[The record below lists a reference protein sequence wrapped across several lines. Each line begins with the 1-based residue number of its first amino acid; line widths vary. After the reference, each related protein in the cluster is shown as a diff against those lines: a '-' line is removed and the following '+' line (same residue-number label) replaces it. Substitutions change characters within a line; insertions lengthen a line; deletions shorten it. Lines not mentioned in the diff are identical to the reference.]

1 MNNVIVEA
9 NVNAKWSG
17 FKELGSAWKN
27 YHLQIIK
34 LAGKLCCQL
43 KAIHDVEKKFVLSGN
58 IKSVTHSASGC
69 IISLQD
75 QNQIVL
81 RCHSK
86 SGHNELDKIVHTL
99 RDIQE
104 GKLKAC
110 GLMSAR
116 ERSNCSD
123 LMNVANSPKMHNKA
137 LESFNDQSLI
147 TTTVSKR
154 NWDRS
159 DSSKI
164 NHARHYLVSSAAASD
179 RSSVNAVPAQEKNG
193 ATPPSLKLKTKT
205 NRKALHSIDQNIR
218 RNVSP
223 LASQVGL
230 RHSNQGSLST
240 GCLNKFLTSK
250 RKILSD
256 ARNQTESSTPKKF
269 CNYQTSSYS
278 DSKIVRKNLN
288 MVWDNSDADNKKL
301 KEIKGFANVGRT
313 CYMNAVLQALL
324 ALHPFLCDLENKF
337 LQDGATDDFVIR
349 ILNTLASDRKA
360 SKYVDQSTTLTQLKE
375 TIGNFNQYLKEYVQ
389 QDAHEFL
396 STCLDKIKEETK
408 EVALLSVKDDQ
419 ADNVSELCPVTLNFE
434 SLFIRQTTCNLCQ
447 GGSKY
452 NEPHLI
458 INLQLPVLDSLT
470 STTPNEISLQD
481 LVKSAFEDEQVS
493 CTCDLC
499 KRNCTTKWSYRWKK
513 LPRILILHLKRYEY
527 NKSYS
532 MYRKRND
539 SVAISRYLSV
549 EPFCDENPN
558 IFTVQKASS
567 ELAVMRKSMVAMDN
581 QPSVRRQLNLE
592 NELPPDTA
600 NGNTNLGQDG
610 NLQSN
615 EHQVKKNSEPVKTEN
630 VMSKFNYNYRFMGV
644 ISHKGQSVSDG
655 HYICDVFDHY
665 NSKWISC
672 DDSIQDETTES
683 AVINERR
690 RIGCIFFYT
699 AWLDDL

>member
-408 EVALLSVKDDQ
+408 EVALLSVKADQ

-434 SLFIRQTTCNLCQ
+434 SLFIRRTTCNLCQ

-481 LVKSAFEDEQVS
+481 LVKSAFETCTFQVIFINF
-493 CTCDLC
+493 TP
-499 KRNCTTKWSYRWKK
+499 T
-513 LPRILILHLKRYEY
+513 
-527 NKSYS
+527 
-532 MYRKRND
+532 
-539 SVAISRYLSV
+539 

-592 NELPPDTA
+592 NELPPDTTA
-600 NGNTNLGQDG
+600 TLNDYGL
-610 NLQSN
+610 
-615 EHQVKKNSEPVKTEN
+615 
-630 VMSKFNYNYRFMGV
+630 
-644 ISHKGQSVSDG
+644 G